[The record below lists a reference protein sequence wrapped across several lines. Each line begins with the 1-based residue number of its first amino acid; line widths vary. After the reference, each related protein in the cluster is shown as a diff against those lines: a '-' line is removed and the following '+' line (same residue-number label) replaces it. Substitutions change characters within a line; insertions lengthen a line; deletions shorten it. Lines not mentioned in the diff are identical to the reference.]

1 MWSPAERITQ
11 SVVKSHM
18 ETSRYSAEELK
29 RLAWTM
35 YSQEETR
42 SYQTKVRKR
51 SQNREQ
57 DCWVTVYGRGRRQP
71 PQEGERVDW

>member
-42 SYQTKVRKR
+42 SYQTKVRKDHR
-51 SQNREQ
+51 IASRIAGNGI
-57 DCWVTVYGRGRRQP
+57 W
-71 PQEGERVDW
+71 